1 MGPTIHNEGPTT
13 GVGGEG
19 PTGVPLDRVIEEMGT
34 KRMSS
39 SRAYSYNGHH
49 SLKGKRR
56 SKIRG
61 PHDT

>member
-1 MGPTIHNEGPTT
+1 MDLTIHNEEPTT
-13 GVGGEG
+13 DVGGEG
-19 PTGVPLDRVIEEMGT
+19 PTLVPLDRVIEELGT

-39 SRAYSYNGHH
+39 SLAYSYNDHH
-49 SLKGKRR
+49 SLKGKIR